1 MKNRFKTLGT
11 LFGDDDTMAPLV
23 AQHRRLAHL
32 QHLFAETLPPGW
44 EKLCRVAA
52 IEGSTVIIAAANG
65 AIATNLKA
73 YAPRLLEKFRLVLEK
88 KTKQEQE
95 VTGIRFMVQP
105 EISTWRPPTP
115 TSIRL
120 ASTKKPMSDAQLND
134 LTQKLADSPLK
145 TTLTRIQSKRRAS
158 SQASSKRV
166 PTNKSD

>member
-23 AQHRRLAHL
+23 AQHRRLARL

-95 VTGIRFMVQP
+95 VTGIRIMVQP

-115 TSIRL
+115 TSVRL
-120 ASTKKPMSDAQLND
+120 AAAKSAMSATQLDD
-134 LTQKLADSPLK
+134 LTRKLADSPLK
-145 TTLTRIQSKRRAS
+145 KTLLKIQEKRNATGKRAL
-158 SQASSKRV
+158 
-166 PTNKSD
+166 TNKND